1 MNFVNLFTNINP
13 KEVLKNLPDAV
24 FVVDSDG
31 KISWINDKASLIF
44 EANKETLTEY
54 YFDNLIADG
63 LKLAEKSSIK
73 KTSVVTAAFTPDNKE
88 FFIEMNAKRF
98 GEQYFI
104 TIRDVTAMT
113 NVLAVAEKTGRL
125 NKEKNTMLVKLSG
138 EFKSPVQSI
147 IGFSQALL
155 DGLGGNIT
163 DKQEKYVKI
172 INKNSNDLLYFLEK
186 FIEFS
191 QTESSLY
198 TYDYQIFDVT
208 NTIQNVIKN
217 NEAEIYAKSLTVNL
231 DSEGLEKR
239 TICSDEYALKIII
252 QNLLET
258 AIKLTDIGTITIK
271 TSNPDSTLVE
281 KSGLKVNKSG
291 ILKDFIHI
299 SLTDTGM
306 GLAESELEGIFEPYS
321 LLDKTSKKLILRS
334 ITLGTAANIV
344 KKLRGSIWIESE
356 VMKGSTFNVI
366 IPVEKEVIS
375 SNE

>member
-125 NKEKNTMLVKLSG
+125 NKEK
-138 EFKSPVQSI
+138 
-147 IGFSQALL
+147 
-155 DGLGGNIT
+155 
-163 DKQEKYVKI
+163 KY
-172 INKNSNDLLYFLEK
+172 
-186 FIEFS
+186 
-191 QTESSLY
+191 
-198 TYDYQIFDVT
+198 
-208 NTIQNVIKN
+208 NV
-217 NEAEIYAKSLTVNL
+217 S
-231 DSEGLEKR
+231 
-239 TICSDEYALKIII
+239 
-252 QNLLET
+252 
-258 AIKLTDIGTITIK
+258 
-271 TSNPDSTLVE
+271 
-281 KSGLKVNKSG
+281 
-291 ILKDFIHI
+291 
-299 SLTDTGM
+299 
-306 GLAESELEGIFEPYS
+306 
-321 LLDKTSKKLILRS
+321 
-334 ITLGTAANIV
+334 
-344 KKLRGSIWIESE
+344 
-356 VMKGSTFNVI
+356 
-366 IPVEKEVIS
+366 
-375 SNE
+375 

>member
-1 MNFVNLFTNINP
+1 M
-13 KEVLKNLPDAV
+13 
-24 FVVDSDG
+24 
-31 KISWINDKASLIF
+31 
-44 EANKETLTEY
+44 
-54 YFDNLIADG
+54 
-63 LKLAEKSSIK
+63 
-73 KTSVVTAAFTPDNKE
+73 
-88 FFIEMNAKRF
+88 
-98 GEQYFI
+98 
-104 TIRDVTAMT
+104 
-113 NVLAVAEKTGRL
+113 
-125 NKEKNTMLVKLSG
+125 
-138 EFKSPVQSI
+138 
-147 IGFSQALL
+147 
-155 DGLGGNIT
+155 
-163 DKQEKYVKI
+163 KI